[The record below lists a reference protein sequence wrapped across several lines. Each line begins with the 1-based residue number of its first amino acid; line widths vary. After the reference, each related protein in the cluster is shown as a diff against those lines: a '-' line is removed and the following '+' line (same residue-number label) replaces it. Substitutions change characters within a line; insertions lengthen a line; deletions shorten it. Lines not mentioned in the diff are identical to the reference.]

1 MMELSVT
8 LTSDRPKN
16 EHTSYSDKPLWTVET
31 IEAHLGSLKDVAKTS
46 FYIKNHF
53 KEPVTAQA
61 QNC

>member
-8 LTSDRPKN
+8 LTSGHPKN
-16 EHTSYSDKPLWTVET
+16 KHTSYSYKPLMTVET
-31 IEAHLGSLKDVAKTS
+31 IEAHLGSLKDDAESS
-46 FYIKNHF
+46 FYIKNLF